1 MSEILKD
8 LVDASQFAADLG
20 KHPRTIFR
28 WTELEDGL
36 PFVKLGKQR
45 LIHVP
50 TARAWIM
57 SRMRQSNPGRR
68 LRRKR

>member
-1 MSEILKD
+1 MSDILED

-28 WTELEDGL
+28 WTELENGL

-57 SRMRQSNPGRR
+57 SHMRQRNPD
-68 LRRKR
+68 RRKRRRR